1 MKARI
6 KFAKYGVIRFIGHL
20 DLMRYFQKAVRRA
33 GIDIAYSEGY
43 NPHQIMSFASPL
55 GLGITSDGEYLDI
68 ALNSDIDKDDIV
80 NALNAQMVDGVKIL
94 DFVKLKD
101 EAKKSMSKVAAADYV
116 VKIKDDYLDASYIGK
131 EEIFKQKFEEFMAQ
145 DEIVILKKSK
155 KTENEVNIKPMIIEY
170 SFEDKLSAESVIDN
184 FNNKYYVYF
193 KVQAGSVTNL
203 KPELIM
209 EAFCNYLNKE
219 YNKYTYQVHRL
230 DMYATDENDV
240 LKSLNDTD
248 IL

>member
-6 KFAKYGVIRFIGHL
+6 KFSKYGVIRFIGHL

-33 GIDIAYSEGY
+33 SIDIAYSEGY

-68 ALNSDIDKDDIV
+68 SLNSDIDKDEIID
-80 NALNAQMVDGVKIL
+80 ALNAQMVDGVKIL

-101 EAKKSMSKVAAADYV
+101 DAKKSMSKVAAADYI
-116 VKIKDDYLDASYIGK
+116 VKIKDDYLDSEYIGQEK
-131 EEIFKQKFEEFMAQ
+131 TFEEKFKEFMAQ

-155 KTENEVNIKPMIIEY
+155 KSESEVNIKPMILEY
-170 SFEDKLSAESVIDN
+170 SFENKIGSESVIDK
-184 FNNKYYVYF
+184 FNNNYHAYF

-209 EAFCNYLNKE
+209 EAFCNYVNKE

-230 DMYATDENDV
+230 DMYATDEDNN
-240 LKSLNDTD
+240 LKPLGD
-248 IL
+248 IDIK

>member
-94 DFVKLKD
+94 DFVKLTSSECISTTLFFNIILSSGMCFLNEH
-101 EAKKSMSKVAAADYV
+101 EAKNIS
-116 VKIKDDYLDASYIGK
+116 VKHNNMPNV
-131 EEIFKQKFEEFMAQ
+131 IFF
-145 DEIVILKKSK
+145 
-155 KTENEVNIKPMIIEY
+155 T
-170 SFEDKLSAESVIDN
+170 
-184 FNNKYYVYF
+184 
-193 KVQAGSVTNL
+193 
-203 KPELIM
+203 
-209 EAFCNYLNKE
+209 
-219 YNKYTYQVHRL
+219 RL
-230 DMYATDENDV
+230 FFH
-240 LKSLNDTD
+240 LQR
-248 IL
+248 

>member
-33 GIDIAYSEGY
+33 SIDIAYSEGY

-68 ALNSDIDKDDIV
+68 SLNSDIDKEEIID
-80 NALNAQMVDGVKIL
+80 ALNAQMVDGVKIL

-101 EAKKSMSKVAAADYV
+101 DAKKSMSKVAAADYI
-116 VKIKDDYLDASYIGK
+116 VKIKDDCLESGFIGQEK
-131 EEIFKQKFEEFMAQ
+131 KFEEKFKEFMEQ

-155 KTENEVNIKPMIIEY
+155 KSESEVNIKPMILEY
-170 SFEDKLSAESVIDN
+170 SFENKLGGESVIDN
-184 FNNKYYVYF
+184 FNNNYHVYF

-209 EAFCNYLNKE
+209 EAFCNYVNKE

-230 DMYATDENDV
+230 DMYATDEDNKLKPLGEIDV
-240 LKSLNDTD
+240 K
-248 IL
+248 

>member
-20 DLMRYFQKAVRRA
+20 DLMRYFQKAMRRA
-33 GIDIAYSEGY
+33 AIDIAYSEGY

-68 ALNSDIDKDDIV
+68 SLNSDIEKEDII

-101 EAKKSMSKVAAADYV
+101 DAKKSMSKVAAADYI
-116 VKIKDDYLDASYIGK
+116 VKIKDDYLDSDFIGK
-131 EEIFKQKFEEFMAQ
+131 EKTFEEKFNDFMAQ
-145 DEIVILKKSK
+145 EEIIILKKSK
-155 KTENEVNIKPMIIEY
+155 KTESEVNIKPMILEY
-170 SFEDKLSAESVIDN
+170 SFENKLGNDSVIDN
-184 FNNKYYVYF
+184 FDNNYYVYF

-209 EAFCNYLNKE
+209 EAFCNYVSKE

-230 DMYATDENDV
+230 DMYATDDNNE
-240 LKSLNDTD
+240 LKPLSLVD
-248 IL
+248 IR

>member
-209 EAFCNYLNKE
+209 EAFRNYLNKE

-230 DMYATDENDV
+230 DIYATDENDV